1 MVPSLQQFAL
11 RALQNHLSQKIETL
25 TRYNQ
30 TVDLKNASLEQKLHE
45 LTLQYDTISAVLQQ
59 KEKTLR
65 LTHDQLR
72 TRDEIIQEHE
82 QTIENLQLR
91 LLQEEQNKQ
100 VLFPKSYQHYFWKSI
115 PAFCVVFLFYQ
126 KHYFR

>member
-30 TVDLKNASLEQKLHE
+30 SVDLKNASLEQKLHE

-65 LTHDQLR
+65 LTYDQLK
-72 TRDEIIQEHE
+72 TRDKTIQEQE
-82 QTIENLQLR
+82 QRIENLQLR
-91 LLQEEQNKQ
+91 LLQKEQNKPS
-100 VLFPKSYQHYFWKSI
+100 LFPKSFQTYFSI
-115 PAFCVVFLFYQ
+115 PALCVVFLFYQ